1 MDMKKFLKD
10 WKSFEIALLLIS
22 VIAICVSTIIC
33 KSGILTCVTSLAG
46 VLCALLQAKGKI
58 ISQWIGLAEVMLYS
72 ILSYP
77 ILSYQNDYYG
87 EVIIYVLVVFPMYL
101 YGVISWITH
110 KNEETD
116 TVNSNQIAK
125 QEWIMLSFGSI
136 FGFVGLYYVLKYFD
150 TSQLIVSS
158 LSMVTSLLA
167 TYLIVRRS
175 KFSFLFYVAND
186 IILVI
191 LWGIPLLQ
199 GDFSLMPIL
208 IEPVILLINDS
219 YGWKNWNEN
228 VI

>member
-72 ILSYP
+72 ILSY
-77 ILSYQNDYYG
+77 QNNYYG

-191 LWGIPLLQ
+191 LWGIPILQ

>member
-72 ILSYP
+72 

-191 LWGIPLLQ
+191 LWGIPILQ

>member
-1 MDMKKFLKD
+1 MKKFLKD

-72 ILSYP
+72 ILSY
-77 ILSYQNDYYG
+77 QNNYYG

-136 FGFVGLYYVLKYFD
+136 FCFVGLYYVLKYFD

-191 LWGIPLLQ
+191 LWGIPILQ

>member
-1 MDMKKFLKD
+1 MKKFLKD

-72 ILSYP
+72 ILSY
-77 ILSYQNDYYG
+77 QNNYYG

-191 LWGIPLLQ
+191 LWGIPILQ

-208 IEPVILLINDS
+208 IEPVILLIMIVMV
-219 YGWKNWNEN
+219 GRTGMRM
-228 VI
+228 

>member
-1 MDMKKFLKD
+1 MKKFLKD

-72 ILSYP
+72 

-191 LWGIPLLQ
+191 LWGIPILQ

>member
-1 MDMKKFLKD
+1 MKKFLKD

-72 ILSYP
+72 ILSY
-77 ILSYQNDYYG
+77 QNNYYG

-191 LWGIPLLQ
+191 LWGIPILQ

>member
-72 ILSYP
+72 ILSY
-77 ILSYQNDYYG
+77 QNNYYG

-191 LWGIPLLQ
+191 LWGIPILQ

-208 IEPVILLINDS
+208 IEPVILLIMIVMV
-219 YGWKNWNEN
+219 GRTGMRM
-228 VI
+228 